1 MGNMPNARD
10 SVETYVSPNQN
21 LPRRAMMVMIDPH
34 LRAIILRQRGQNQ
47 SMAKD
52 VLDNLSPASKE
63 RLYRVL
69 QSLER
74 ERDSE
79 RSKRR
84 RGFPFL

>member
-1 MGNMPNARD
+1 
-10 SVETYVSPNQN
+10 
-21 LPRRAMMVMIDPH
+21 MIDPH

-47 SMAKD
+47 AMAKD

-69 QSLER
+69 QDLER

-84 RGFPFL
+84 RGLPF

>member
-1 MGNMPNARD
+1 
-10 SVETYVSPNQN
+10 
-21 LPRRAMMVMIDPH
+21 MIDPH

-47 SMAKD
+47 SMAED

-69 QSLER
+69 QNLER